1 MSKEFKGE
9 LPMVV
14 IFIPEKGEIVTLS
27 EGCGG
32 TNISKEDRE
41 KGIKDYIN
49 YSKYDIHN
57 LDAGEIDGGQQDYTE
72 FIQDKFDSLE
82 EAIPD
87 MLNFIYDRNDFGYI
101 QLYPRFKVNVVDA
114 FTEVT
119 EHKEE

>member
-14 IFIPEKGEIVTLS
+14 IFIPEKGEIITLS

-49 YSKYDIHN
+49 YSRYDVCN

-72 FIQDKFDSLE
+72 FVQDKYDTLE
-82 EAIPD
+82 ESIPD
-87 MLNFIYDRNDFGYI
+87 MLDFIYDRNDFGYI
-101 QLYPRFKVNVVDA
+101 QLYPRFRVNVLDA

>member
-1 MSKEFKGE
+1 MSKKFKGE

-49 YSKYDIHN
+49 YSRYDARN

-72 FIQDKFDSLE
+72 FIQDKYGTLVD
-82 EAIPD
+82 AIPD
-87 MLNFIYDRNDFGYI
+87 MLDFIYDNSDMIYI
-101 QLYPRFKVNVVDA
+101 RII
-114 FTEVT
+114 
-119 EHKEE
+119 